1 MSFYNF
7 NENDKLSLEQKITE
21 LINTN
26 KYKYVYISIGSK
38 HNKDCM
44 IDNNDCTYSNA
55 YLQML
60 PTFLY
65 NKPDED
71 NILVIM
77 FDHFETENIL
87 NTNKNIL
94 NQRIGKNMDII
105 VMNTLCNAEILKR
118 FIPFMFTLIT
128 EKEIEPQ
135 KTMICNYVK
144 FLNIPNQIEEL
155 YHQIIP
161 NTIKNELQKFPDY
174 INSFYQWF
182 GYEHK
187 TLYNMVYR
195 ESGFNAFTRNYILI
209 QLSLFLNDPYH
220 IDNKFTKI
228 HNYKNI
234 LSQVIDLSC
243 PTHLDNKIMFIN
255 LNEHL
260 HI

>member
-7 NENDKLSLEQKITE
+7 NENDKLSLEQKITD
-21 LINTN
+21 LMNTK

-44 IDNNDCTYSNA
+44 IDNNDCIYSNA

-94 NQRIGKNMDII
+94 NQRIDKNMDII
-105 VMNTLCNAEILKR
+105 VMNILCNAEILKR
-118 FIPFMFTLIT
+118 FIPFIFTLIT

-135 KTMICNYVK
+135 KTMICNFVK

-155 YHQIIP
+155 YQQVIP
-161 NTIKNELQKFPDY
+161 NTINNELKQFPDY
-174 INSFYQWF
+174 IDSFYQWF
-182 GYEHK
+182 GYQHK
-187 TLYNMVYR
+187 TLYNMIYR
-195 ESGFNAFTRNYILI
+195 DSCFGAFSRNYILT
-209 QLSLFLNDPYH
+209 QLSLFLNDPYNN
-220 IDNKFTKI
+220 DCKFTRM
-228 HNYKNI
+228 HNYKKI
-234 LSQVIDLSC
+234 LAQIIDLSC
-243 PTHLDNKIMFIN
+243 PTHLENEMFIN
-255 LNEHL
+255 LNEFL
-260 HI
+260 VY